1 MKFSQVSG
9 LVGGIGVVAL
19 GAIAYSTNPS
29 PRQYQEYAGAQIAVY
44 LKDNVCQNTGED
56 LPLGLGDLQNDLLR
70 NYCKTLVDASQAQL
84 GEIVRRQTN
93 VNNYFFFSIYQTDIV
108 LPEPFPWYS
117 FETIGIFQQFYTYRA
132 EKS

>member
-9 LVGGIGVVAL
+9 MIGGIGVISL
-19 GAIAYSTNPS
+19 GAIAYLTNPPLS
-29 PRQYQEYAGAQIAVY
+29 QYRAYAGAQIADY
-44 LKDNVCQNTGED
+44 LKDNVCQNAGD
-56 LPLGLGDLQNDLLR
+56 NLPLGLGNLQSDLLQ

-84 GEIVRRQTN
+84 GEIVSRQTS
-93 VNNYFFFSIYQTDIV
+93 VNNYFFFSIYQTEIV
-108 LPEPFPWYS
+108 LPEPFPRYS

>member
-1 MKFSQVSG
+1 MKFSQISG
-9 LVGGIGVVAL
+9 MVGGIGALAL
-19 GAIAYSTNPS
+19 GAIAYLTNPPLS
-29 PRQYQEYAGAQIAVY
+29 QYRSYAGTQIAIY

-56 LPLGLGDLQNDLLR
+56 LPFGLGNVQSDLLQ

-84 GEIVRRQTN
+84 GELVGRQTS

-108 LPEPFPWYS
+108 LPEPFPRYS